1 MHPELIQYGRG
12 ALVVVHA
19 CLPPVFGISSPFM
32 CVSVVVCSFHTPDQT
47 SAADS
52 TFSAAYVQAYDS
64 YPSSRWSIRCSA
76 VTFATS
82 GVDFDLSAMFAFTV
96 PSLFHFLLAC
106 HSFHQSGALCAEPLP
121 LNQQSSVAC
130 CLGALQFGLRHV
142 FFPFCGSFRFF
153 AMFACLVDFCL
164 CSAPANAIASYTLF
178 CVGDWG
184 V

>member
-52 TFSAAYVQAYDS
+52 TFSAAYMQAYDS

-82 GVDFDLSAMFAFTV
+82 GVDFDLSAMFAFAV
-96 PSLFHFLLAC
+96 PSLFHF
-106 HSFHQSGALCAEPLP
+106 FTNKALEDAYIRGLP
-121 LNQQSSVAC
+121 NSI
-130 CLGALQFGLRHV
+130 LQKVFAQVTLPKGLDAWKMVIRNLDH
-142 FFPFCGSFRFF
+142 
-153 AMFACLVDFCL
+153 
-164 CSAPANAIASYTLF
+164 IH
-178 CVGDWG
+178 
-184 V
+184 